1 MSSTS
6 GGDAKLTDI
15 LDRLLD
21 PVGQLLA
28 SLRAD
33 ADVQEVE
40 EKTRADDGARPER
53 ATRGENISATIAI
66 PRGLAKRGGQT
77 FVRFSVLT
85 ACPDCGG
92 TGISDSAPAQCST
105 CAGRGR
111 VEAERRLKV
120 TFPPGV
126 TTGAELRVSGEGNE
140 SPNGGPPGDLV
151 LFVMLAPKARLS
163 RLTRPRH
170 TD

>member
-1 MSSTS
+1 MNSTS

-33 ADVQEVE
+33 ADVQDLE
-40 EKTRADDGARPER
+40 EETRADDGASPER
-53 ATRGENISATIAI
+53 ATRGENVSATIAV
-66 PRGLAKRGGQT
+66 PKGLAKRGGQT
-77 FVRFSVLT
+77 FVRFSVLA

-92 TGISDSAPAQCST
+92 TGIAGGAPATCSR

-111 VEAERRLKV
+111 FESERRLKV

-151 LFVMLAPKARLS
+151 LFVMLAPNDRLS
-163 RLTRPRH
+163 RLMRPRNTH
-170 TD
+170 